1 MNKIHSMEFDDEQE
15 KKKLSMIN
23 YVSTLSKE
31 KFEKTPAQ
39 ANTVSLNFKNDLGHM
54 RTNW

>member
-1 MNKIHSMEFDDEQE
+1 MEFDDEQE